1 MAGVEL
7 AAGFGSFDRY
17 ARGEADMQSWIEM
30 HGGRPLTIDRKSSDK
45 PVLSLDR
52 PSVCIAGGIQPEVL
66 KTRLKAE
73 HIASGFVARLLMAM
87 PPERPRRW
95 SEADVTTE
103 VREAYIG
110 LFQRLYKR
118 VASYETLPLI
128 HDA

>member
-1 MAGVEL
+1 M
-7 AAGFGSFDRY
+7 
-17 ARGEADMQSWIEM
+17 
-30 HGGRPLTIDRKSSDK
+30 
-45 PVLSLDR
+45 
-52 PSVCIAGGIQPEVL
+52 CIAGGIQPEVL

-110 LFQRLYKR
+110 LVQGLYKMDASDETLSLSHEAKALFAAFVNENGALMQRLPGAR
-118 VASYETLPLI
+118 FVRSWRRLSSPPLGWP
-128 HDA
+128 